1 MSEAERQ
8 RLIEAEWVSE
18 DGRGEAEFTT
28 EINVYAMDRAAL
40 IFDITKVFMEAEIP
54 IKRIEGRINKQGK
67 STVNVQ
73 FGIKSKEDLNTLTS
87 KIRSIEG
94 IIDIERTQG

>member
-1 MSEAERQ
+1 
-8 RLIEAEWVSE
+8 
-18 DGRGEAEFTT
+18 
-28 EINVYAMDRAAL
+28 
-40 IFDITKVFMEAEIP
+40 MEAEIP

>member
-1 MSEAERQ
+1 
-8 RLIEAEWVSE
+8 
-18 DGRGEAEFTT
+18 
-28 EINVYAMDRAAL
+28 
-40 IFDITKVFMEAEIP
+40 MEAEIP
-54 IKRIEGRINKQGK
+54 IKKIEGRVNKQGK

-73 FGIKSKEDLNTLTS
+73 FGVKSKGDMNALIS